1 MPGMRWSPLLDE
13 VMALNSV
20 VWAGDNAAP
29 ANFPRYEK
37 EIAGGITVCVVR
49 GEAAAAA
56 SNVVTPLSRRL
67 FAFEPLLVL
76 LFFSRLLFVFLNLL
90 LLLTPGSSLAELR
103 LAIGAGDDDT
113 SPVRPSRG
121 ELPRPGRL

>member
-1 MPGMRWSPLLDE
+1 
-13 VMALNSV
+13 MALNSV

-76 LFFSRLLFVFLNLL
+76 LCFSWLLFVFLNLL
-90 LLLTPGSSLAELR
+90 LLLLAPSSSLAELR

-113 SPVRPSRG
+113 SPVRPSG
-121 ELPRPGRL
+121 GGLPRPGRL

>member
-1 MPGMRWSPLLDE
+1 MRWSPLLDE

-49 GEAAAAA
+49 GEVAAAA
-56 SNVVTPLSRRL
+56 SNVVAPLSRRL

-76 LFFSRLLFVFLNLL
+76 LCFPRLLFVFLNLL
-90 LLLTPGSSLAELR
+90 LLAPGSSPTELR

-113 SPVRPSRG
+113 SPVRRSG
-121 ELPRPGRL
+121 GGLPRPGRL

>member
-1 MPGMRWSPLLDE
+1 
-13 VMALNSV
+13 MALNSV
-20 VWAGDNAAP
+20 VWAGDNTAP

-49 GEAAAAA
+49 GEAAATA
-56 SNVVTPLSRRL
+56 SNVVAPLSRRL

-76 LFFSRLLFVFLNLL
+76 LCFSRLLFVFLNLL
-90 LLLTPGSSLAELR
+90 LFLLLAPGSSPAELR

-113 SPVRPSRG
+113 FPVRPSG
-121 ELPRPGRL
+121 GGLPRPGRL